1 MNVGILSYSSIC
13 QRKFLPALISNSD
26 VEKITIA
33 SSRNLDLKENSKK
46 IQFKSYEDFFNGNY
60 DWVYIS
66 SIPSKNFEFSKMC
79 LKKGWHVLCE
89 KPSFLRGE
97 DHSEIIEIAKTKK
110 LLFLENYT
118 HTMHPRYD
126 LLKEIINKQKSR
138 IKYVDFKFM
147 YPGPDDSK
155 NFRYHKSMG
164 GGVQYDSLGYLVD
177 TLIYLSIIDDSFDN
191 KIFFSQKN
199 DCINFINI
207 TSNSSNKFISLS
219 TGINFQYDAS
229 IALSGDNW
237 KIKLDRAF
245 AVDKNYSSEIKI
257 EDGFSE
263 SKKLVNPSDQFENMI
278 NSFINII
285 KSKDG
290 IKFTILS
297 DYLNLYNNRSIILK
311 DIYNKL

>member
-110 LLFLENYT
+110 LLFLE
-118 HTMHPRYD
+118 
-126 LLKEIINKQKSR
+126 K
-138 IKYVDFKFM
+138 
-147 YPGPDDSK
+147 
-155 NFRYHKSMG
+155 
-164 GGVQYDSLGYLVD
+164 
-177 TLIYLSIIDDSFDN
+177 
-191 KIFFSQKN
+191 
-199 DCINFINI
+199 
-207 TSNSSNKFISLS
+207 
-219 TGINFQYDAS
+219 
-229 IALSGDNW
+229 
-237 KIKLDRAF
+237 
-245 AVDKNYSSEIKI
+245 
-257 EDGFSE
+257 
-263 SKKLVNPSDQFENMI
+263 
-278 NSFINII
+278 
-285 KSKDG
+285 
-290 IKFTILS
+290 
-297 DYLNLYNNRSIILK
+297 IILLNPPNAAA
-311 DIYNKL
+311 Y